1 MEPSCVFCNIVDRKI
16 PAKVEYED
24 DQIIVFHDIRPTAPV
39 HLLVVP
45 KKHIPTLMDVEEA
58 DLPVISHI
66 HKIAQQMYRQF
77 NLQGMSMN
85 NNCGEKGGQDVFHVH
100 YHIKGWK

>member
-1 MEPSCVFCNIVDRKI
+1 MEPNCVFCNIINRKI

-24 DQIIVFHDIRPTAPV
+24 DQVIVFHDIRPTAPV
-39 HLLVVP
+39 HLLAVP
-45 KKHIPTLMDVEEA
+45 KKHIPTLIDVEEA
-58 DLPVISHI
+58 DLLIISHI
-66 HKIAQQMYRQF
+66 HKIAQRMYHQL
-77 NLQGMSMN
+77 NLEGMSMN